1 MPGQLHITPFCAPQ
15 QMDDENPYDAH
26 ISGTARGYPKPFALW
41 ELRSTQSAHRI
52 LCIGALGRTFGSAA
66 MRYVV
71 DREYG
76 CR

>member
-52 LCIGALGRTFGSAA
+52 SMHRRALGEHPDLHV
-66 MRYVV
+66 M
-71 DREYG
+71 
-76 CR
+76 